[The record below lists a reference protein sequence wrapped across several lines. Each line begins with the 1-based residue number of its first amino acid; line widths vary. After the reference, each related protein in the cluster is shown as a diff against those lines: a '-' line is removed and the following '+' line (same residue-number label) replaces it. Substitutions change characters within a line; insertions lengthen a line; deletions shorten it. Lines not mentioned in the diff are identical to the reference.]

1 MKPSPSY
8 TGPILTSLAA
18 LFAASGACVYAVN
31 IQKIF
36 GGMHREREREFLSS
50 FCVSVF
56 YPLHPSVSRSVFR
69 FETLAFTYHV
79 FLLQTFYSRREQ
91 QRSIRRL
98 DSIHDYK
105 HGMARRDASFVSK
118 WGGKRRSTWETNSTE
133 SDEKKHLSLNKL
145 ELRKCSREKEREKE
159 GKKKKERGTVL
170 ESETYIT

>member
-8 TGPILTSLAA
+8 TGPVLTSLAA
-18 LFAASGACVYAVN
+18 LFAASGACLYAVN

-36 GGMHREREREFLSS
+36 GGMHRERERERESS
-50 FCVSVF
+50 CLHFACVFF

-145 ELRKCSREKEREKE
+145 ELRKCSREKEREGRKE
-159 GKKKKERGTVL
+159 KERKRNSIR
-170 ESETYIT
+170 E

>member
-36 GGMHREREREFLSS
+36 GGMHREREREREREFLSS
-50 FCVSVF
+50 FCVCVF
-56 YPLHPSVSRSVFR
+56 YPHPSVSRSVFR

-98 DSIHDYK
+98 DSIHGYK

-145 ELRKCSREKEREKE
+145 ELRKCSREKEREGRKE
-159 GKKKKERGTVL
+159 KERKRNSIR
-170 ESETYIT
+170 E